1 MSSFT
6 AALDAPYT
14 VWPGTGMKAPMLD
27 TFTSAASGRRIRCGR
42 KARTMLTTP
51 QKFTCSTRSMSAV
64 SSSMKGSDF

>member
-1 MSSFT
+1 
-6 AALDAPYT
+6 
-14 VWPGTGMKAPMLD
+14 MLD

-64 SSSMKGSDF
+64 SSSMKGSNF